1 MDANFFLNMF
11 LYQAPVRINYRR
23 ENLEVFDQS
32 HSSEFSIPVTGKKK
46 QQKKTTKK
54 QTQWADLNDLLPS
67 QGLLNINCPSSIAK
81 DAKKWFV
88 CSLWTKYSLFKSYV
102 MITFRLNS
110 TLDGRNSPKN
120 QTNQTTH
127 QLISS
132 KGWIQATDNL
142 RFPLVVITLKCCCGA
157 VPTLFFK
164 Q

>member
-1 MDANFFLNMF
+1 MVYLWAMDANFFLNMF
-11 LYQAPVRINYRR
+11 LYQAPVRISYRR

-32 HSSEFSIPVTGKKK
+32 HSSEFSIPVKEKKK
-46 QQKKTTKK
+46 NE
-54 QTQWADLNDLLPS
+54 TQWADLNDLLLS

-157 VPTLFFK
+157 APTLVF
-164 Q
+164 

>member
-1 MDANFFLNMF
+1 MVYLWAMDANFFLNMF
-11 LYQAPVRINYRR
+11 LYQAPVRISYRR

-32 HSSEFSIPVTGKKK
+32 HSSEFSIPVTEKKNE
-46 QQKKTTKK
+46 
-54 QTQWADLNDLLPS
+54 TQWADLNDLLLS
-67 QGLLNINCPSSIAK
+67 QGLVNINCPSSIAK
-81 DAKKWFV
+81 DAEKWFV

-157 VPTLFFK
+157 APTLVF
-164 Q
+164 

>member
-1 MDANFFLNMF
+1 MVYLWAMDANFFLNMF
-11 LYQAPVRINYRR
+11 LYQAPVRISYRR

-32 HSSEFSIPVTGKKK
+32 HSSEFSIPVTEKKK
-46 QQKKTTKK
+46 KEG
-54 QTQWADLNDLLPS
+54 QWADLNDLLLS

-110 TLDGRNSPKN
+110 TLDGRNSLKN

-132 KGWIQATDNL
+132 KGWIQATDYL
-142 RFPLVVITLKCCCGA
+142 RFPLVVITLKCCSGA
-157 VPTLFFK
+157 APTLVF
-164 Q
+164 

>member
-32 HSSEFSIPVTGKKK
+32 HSSEFSIPVTEKKK
-46 QQKKTTKK
+46 KKKK
-54 QTQWADLNDLLPS
+54 KKPTQWADLNDLLPS

-127 QLISS
+127 
-132 KGWIQATDNL
+132 
-142 RFPLVVITLKCCCGA
+142 
-157 VPTLFFK
+157 
-164 Q
+164 

>member
-1 MDANFFLNMF
+1 MVYLWAMDANFFLNMV
-11 LYQAPVRINYRR
+11 LYQAPVRISYRR

-32 HSSEFSIPVTGKKK
+32 HSSEFSIRVTEKKNE
-46 QQKKTTKK
+46 
-54 QTQWADLNDLLPS
+54 TQWADLNDLLLS

-120 QTNQTTH
+120 QTNQTKH

-157 VPTLFFK
+157 VPTLVF
-164 Q
+164 

>member
-1 MDANFFLNMF
+1 MVYLWAMADNFFLNMF
-11 LYQAPVRINYRR
+11 LYQAPVRISYRR

-32 HSSEFSIPVTGKKK
+32 HSSEFSIPVTEKKK
-46 QQKKTTKK
+46 KNE
-54 QTQWADLNDLLPS
+54 TQWADLNDLLLS

-132 KGWIQATDNL
+132 RVGFRPLIISG
-142 RFPLVVITLKCCCGA
+142 FPWS
-157 VPTLFFK
+157 
-164 Q
+164 

>member
-1 MDANFFLNMF
+1 MVYLWAMDANFFLNMV
-11 LYQAPVRINYRR
+11 LYQAPVRISYRR

-32 HSSEFSIPVTGKKK
+32 HSSEFSIPVTEKKK
-46 QQKKTTKK
+46 NE
-54 QTQWADLNDLLPS
+54 TQWADLNDLLLS

-81 DAKKWFV
+81 DAKKWFL

-157 VPTLFFK
+157 APTLVF
-164 Q
+164 

>member
-1 MDANFFLNMF
+1 MVYLWTMDANFFLNMF
-11 LYQAPVRINYRR
+11 LYQAPVRISYRR

-32 HSSEFSIPVTGKKK
+32 HSSEFSIPVTEKKNE
-46 QQKKTTKK
+46 
-54 QTQWADLNDLLPS
+54 TQWADLNDLLLS
-67 QGLLNINCPSSIAK
+67 QGLVNINCPSSIAK

-88 CSLWTKYSLFKSYV
+88 CSIWTKYSLFKSYV

-132 KGWIQATDNL
+132 KGWIQATDYL

-157 VPTLFFK
+157 APTLVF
-164 Q
+164 

>member
-1 MDANFFLNMF
+1 MVYLWAMDANFFLNMF
-11 LYQAPVRINYRR
+11 SPVRISYRR

-32 HSSEFSIPVTGKKK
+32 HSSEFSIPVTKKK
-46 QQKKTTKK
+46 KNE
-54 QTQWADLNDLLPS
+54 TQWADLNDLLLS

-132 KGWIQATDNL
+132 KGWIQATDYL

-157 VPTLFFK
+157 APTLVF
-164 Q
+164 